1 MSFEPPEGI
10 LDIGNA
16 TLRVG
21 KLEVAETSGLNQ
33 GLLNI
38 VKNNL
43 LITENTEYAV
53 NHKWGLKL
61 PTTWVAE
68 FEVKGHSGKYIE
80 FNFYNEGFTSNTSGY
95 TLNFNDTTLSLRYD
109 NGSWTTATIPT
120 IVDTYRKVNI
130 FFERN
135 VIAVSIDGTR
145 VLYYKHA
152 GNPPPVMSRVISTTG
167 SAFVNVFIEENADN
181 SKFKNLR
188 IVNGRFISDQTSNIA
203 FIGGN
208 LGVGVNSPQETLD
221 IRGNMHFNRVSN
233 VSSVSVDS
241 NVVTEYTGPHDRPLR
256 KYPEVALTADAATA
270 SGYKGYIVNQ
280 SSFYEG
286 STDYAWKSFAGNQ
299 HWLSSGTAFDGGD
312 DVFNDTNGPWISIQL
327 PTKIKL
333 EYLEFYTGSGRPG
346 QTVAG
351 GSVYASNDGSNWT
364 NIGSLDNLGN
374 YTDTAPA
381 HVKFTHTTRYDR
393 YLLHVT
399 SVSLYTYAHIEKL
412 SLYGHE
418 EGSGSLDT
426 TLKTVYN
433 VPATTGTQLEVYY
446 DAKDLTTMPSTV
458 TDLSPNTNTG
468 AVSGHSPTLDST
480 DGIDSFKFNGS
491 SQYVT
496 GAHGLT
502 TGSDPVH
509 TISLWLNAVELTDL
523 DYVVQLGQGG
533 TSHQQSAI
541 IFKDNKIGH
550 AHWGSGVLSEVTI
563 ANNVW
568 YHVVAVFTG
577 GNGSDLSKHKIFING
592 EDGGVGAFPGSTDGP
607 VVLTGTQ
614 LTLGRNNNQ
623 GGTPGNYLKGSI
635 ANFRLFSK
643 ALNAD
648 QVKELYDYQKDYFL
662 GSKSQVTLYKGH
674 LGVGVT
680 EPSGQLELAGDERI
694 QEYPPR
700 AFDGGQQQ
708 NVGPNEVYIEG
719 HGHFK
724 AWTTAEYGDGNRYY
738 EAGSAFN
745 KKSGQGTDDQDR
757 WVSGQFWANG
767 VNASTPGTGLPTASA
782 PTFAGYKGA
791 HLILELPYAINLK
804 SFIIGASAATVN
816 AYAIHVAQT
825 PSVFVIIASNDG
837 NNWDTIFNHTATP
850 GVTTDYIDTVFSVNV
865 TKAYSQ
871 YGYVALK
878 NGNTSTDDHVTVG
891 EWRLFGTPGPTTLDK
906 GSLTLGRSLDVPR
919 ISRYDVDTETPRPEK
934 IVLDFDTTKMYDAPG
949 TGSRYSH
956 IALDNSGLRR
966 NGYFRGAIGNYYSR
980 PDKAF
985 KFIGD
990 GYLQTDFYIMSGN
1003 PPMSQSIWFN
1013 YTGGSLETLY
1023 SITAGYGTN
1032 TTFWVYVDGDVL
1044 TVDFS
1049 GNAVTFTDP
1058 NTGSS
1063 AIGPDQWYHL
1073 VITYDGNS
1081 TIGGRR
1087 CYINGVEQV
1096 SSAVAGSNANGT
1108 LSLGSSRVTLG
1119 ALDYSATTAAHFMV
1133 GYLSNFKIYDAI
1145 LEPSEVRKLYR
1156 LGRTGR
1162 SMVISDTAVGIGRE
1176 PEVQL
1181 DVRGTVRF
1189 DNAYIENIFSP
1200 SLLGHQ
1206 TCFGGGSVSY
1216 NNSTYRLRWSSDIV
1230 IIPNHHTNG
1239 SGSMHCR
1246 IRCPENGEAI
1256 NHYDLTGAHSTS
1268 AVTSAGIYLGVWQ
1281 SLWYT
1286 VSDDGPVTSIPSQ
1299 FFTMEY
1305 YSPRF
1310 PVLGT
1315 NSILI
1320 AVRFADGI
1328 DNELYFP
1335 SIRGRINVV

>member
-43 LITENTEYAV
+43 LITENTEYSI
-53 NHKWGLKL
+53 NHHWGIKL
-61 PTTWVAE
+61 PTTWVAD
-68 FEVKGHSGKYIE
+68 FDVKGHSGKYVE

-120 IVDTYRKVNI
+120 IVNTYRKVNI

-167 SAFVNVFIEENADN
+167 SAFVNVFIEQDASN

-188 IVNGRFISDQTSNIA
+188 IVNGRFISDKTSNIA

-256 KYPEVALTADAATA
+256 KYPEVTLTSAAATA
-270 SGYKGYIVNQ
+270 SGYKGYKVTA
-280 SSFYEG
+280 SSEVS
-286 STDYAWKSFAGNQ
+286 STFASWKAFNNKNDLPTGDY
-299 HWLSSGTAFDGGD
+299 
-312 DVFNDTNGPWISIQL
+312 PWISENEPDGYTSATGL
-327 PTKIKL
+327 PTGANGDVFQTVNGAWLSIELPRNIKL
-333 EYLEFYTGSGRPG
+333 SYMMLSNR
-346 QTVAG
+346 
-351 GSVYASNDGSNWT
+351 NDGASGVRPPKDIVVW
-364 NIGSLDNLGN
+364 GSLDGTTWTSLKT
-374 YTDTAPA
+374 YTNTNITQAA
-381 HVKFTHTTRYDR
+381 TYRVNINSTTRYKYFR
-393 YLLHVT
+393 LHFLTIHTGADAVG
-399 SVSLYTYAHIEKL
+399 VGEWE
-412 SLYGHE
+412 LYGHE

-446 DAKDLTTMPSTV
+446 DAKGESTV
-458 TDLSPNTNTG
+458 QSPIPDLSPNTNTG

-502 TGSDPVH
+502 TGSGPVH
-509 TISLWLNAVELTDL
+509 TISLWLNAVETTDL

-541 IFKDNKIGH
+541 IFKDNKISH
-550 AHWGSGVLSEVTI
+550 AHWSSGVLSDVTI
-563 ANNVW
+563 ATNVW

-592 EDGGVGAFPGSTDGP
+592 EDGGVGPFPGSTDGP

-623 GGTPGNYLKGSI
+623 GGSPGSYFNGSI

-643 ALNAD
+643 ALNAE
-648 QVKELYDYQKDYFL
+648 QIKELYDYQKDYFL

-700 AFDGGQQQ
+700 GMTNFDTH
-708 NVGPNEVYIEG
+708 IEG
-719 HGHFK
+719 HGVFK
-724 AWTTAEYGDGNRYY
+724 ASASSSADNYRSFDAFDKDGDPLTSTAG
-738 EAGSAFN
+738 
-745 KKSGQGTDDQDR
+745 
-757 WVSGQFWANG
+757 WVSALQTYDTG
-767 VNASTPGTGLPTASA
+767 GTGLASGGTAKDYFSTYG
-782 PTFAGYKGA
+782 PGSWLK
-791 HLILELPYAINLK
+791 LELPYAIKLKSSKFSIRAPSNTLEPLK
-804 SFIIGASAATVN
+804 SFTIYGSKDNTSWNVL
-816 AYAIHVAQT
+816 YSQSTLT
-825 PSVFVIIASNDG
+825 PQSFSIDINSTEYYKCFVIHITEVDHN
-837 NNWDTIFNHTATP
+837 
-850 GVTTDYIDTVFSVNV
+850 
-865 TKAYSQ
+865 
-871 YGYVALK
+871 YGYAGIV
-878 NGNTSTDDHVTVG
+878 

-934 IVLDFDTTKMYDAPG
+934 IILDFDTTKMYEAPG
-949 TGSRYSH
+949 AGARFQH
-956 IALDNSGLRR
+956 LAIDNSGFRR
-966 NGYFRGAIGNYYSR
+966 NGYFRGAIGNYYSK

-990 GYLQTDFYIMSGN
+990 GYLQTDYNIISGN
-1003 PPMSQSIWFN
+1003 PTMSQSIWFK
-1013 YTGGSLETLY
+1013 YTGGGIETLY
-1023 SITAGYGTN
+1023 TITAGYGTN
-1032 TTFWVYVDGDVL
+1032 TAFWVFVSGDVL
-1044 TVDFS
+1044 YVDFS
-1049 GNAVTFTDP
+1049 GNVVSFTDP

-1073 VITYDGNS
+1073 VVTYNGNS

-1096 SSAVAGSNANGT
+1096 SSAVSGGSANGT
-1108 LSLGSSRVTLG
+1108 LSLGSARVTLG
-1119 ALDYSATTAAHFMV
+1119 ALDHTATSALHHMV

-1145 LEPSEVRKLYR
+1145 LEPSEVQKLYR

-1189 DNAYIENIFSP
+1189 DNAYINNIHCP
-1200 SLLGHQ
+1200 SLLAHQ
-1206 TCFGGGSVSY
+1206 SCFGGGSVSY
-1216 NNSTYRLRWSSDIV
+1216 TNNRVKWNSDILC
-1230 IIPNHHTNG
+1230 IPSHKDTANA
-1239 SGSMHCR
+1239 SMHIR
-1246 IRCPENGEAI
+1246 IRCPANGEKI
-1256 NHYDLTGAHSTS
+1256 NYYNPAGAHSSHT
-1268 AVTSAGIYLGVWQ
+1268 VNNDGIYLGVWQ
-1281 SLWYT
+1281 SLWFTMSKDQPTT
-1286 VSDDGPVTSIPSQ
+1286 VLPSQ
-1299 FFTMEY
+1299 FFVMDY

-1320 AVRFADGI
+1320 AVRFGDGI

-1335 SIRGRINVV
+1335 SIRGRVNV

>member
-43 LITENTEYAV
+43 LITSNTEYASS
-53 NHKWGLKL
+53 NTWGIKL
-61 PTTWVAE
+61 PTTWVAD
-68 FEVKGHSGKYIE
+68 FDVKGHSEKYVE
-80 FNFYNEGFTSNTSGY
+80 FNFYNEGSTSNTSGY

-120 IVDTYRKVNI
+120 IVNTYRKVNI

-167 SAFVNVFIEENADN
+167 SAFVNVFIEENATN

-208 LGVGVNSPQETLD
+208 LGVGVNSPQEALD
-221 IRGNMHFNRVSN
+221 IRGNMHLTRVSN
-233 VSSVSVDS
+233 VSQIKVDS

-256 KYPEVALTADAATA
+256 KYPEVAMTADAETA
-270 SGYKGYIVNQ
+270 SGYKGYKVTTNGNYSGRFGWEAFDSNPLG
-280 SSFYEG
+280 SSWATEEATYSHSGDGEDANTAGQTAGTFTAGGTNYTGHWIKVELPKAIKLQRAFINAYNND
-286 STDYAWKSFAGNQ
+286 TAGNDDRRPKKGVFLGSNNDSTWDLV
-299 HWLSSGTAFDGGD
+299 HTFDGDLGWSD
-312 DVFNDTNGPWISIQL
+312 IVSNQDGATINFSNISTKYKYILLLVEEKQL
-327 PTKIKL
+327 PSSSSATRIEIFNI
-333 EYLEFYTGSGRPG
+333 EY
-346 QTVAG
+346 
-351 GSVYASNDGSNWT
+351 
-364 NIGSLDNLGN
+364 
-374 YTDTAPA
+374 
-381 HVKFTHTTRYDR
+381 
-393 YLLHVT
+393 
-399 SVSLYTYAHIEKL
+399 
-412 SLYGHE
+412 YGHE

-446 DAKDLTTMPSTV
+446 DAKDLTTMPGTV
-458 TDLSPNTNTG
+458 TDLAGGDQNGS
-468 AVSGHSPTLDST
+468 VSSATLDIT
-480 DGIDSFKFNGS
+480 DGIESFNFDGTLNNAITTTLPSTFVGNQVHSVAFWFYYTSTKSVIYPFHIGTNNTNDSIGMFIGDGTDSTGIYLNYFFFGNDCTITSHNPLVVGTWNHVALVHNGVES
-491 SQYVT
+491 ERKVYINNTQIEF
-496 GAHGLT
+496 
-502 TGSDPVH
+502 D
-509 TISLWLNAVELTDL
+509 TISNTGPLSLPASSTLYIGRSSYN
-523 DYVVQLGQGG
+523 
-533 TSHQQSAI
+533 SAG
-541 IFKDNKIGH
+541 D
-550 AHWGSGVLSEVTI
+550 ATI
-563 ANNVW
+563 
-568 YHVVAVFTG
+568 
-577 GNGSDLSKHKIFING
+577 KM
-592 EDGGVGAFPGSTDGP
+592 
-607 VVLTGTQ
+607 
-614 LTLGRNNNQ
+614 
-623 GGTPGNYLKGSI
+623 
-635 ANFRLFSK
+635 ANFRLYSK
-643 ALNAD
+643 VLSAE
-648 QVKELYDYQKDYFL
+648 QIQELYDYQKDYFF

-700 AFDGGQQQ
+700 ALTGYETL
-708 NVGPNEVYIEG
+708 VEG
-719 HGHFK
+719 HGVFC
-724 AWTTAEYGDGNRYY
+724 ASASSTYGDYY
-738 EAGSAFN
+738 PWEAFDRN
-745 KKSGQGTDDQDR
+745 TTD
-757 WVSGQFWANG
+757 
-767 VNASTPGTGLPTASA
+767 TA
-782 PTFAGYKGA
+782 
-791 HLILELPYAINLK
+791 
-804 SFIIGASAATVN
+804 
-816 AYAIHVAQT
+816 AQQA
-825 PSVFVIIASNDG
+825 V
-837 NNWDTIFNHTATP
+837 WHTLADFTSATP
-850 GVTTDYIDTVFSVNV
+850 GIYNAGASLGGYTGAWLKLKLPYSIKPSKVSIHPRTYNGAPPVADYDQNPKDFLILGSKDDNTWDVLSTQTGVVFGTTWKDFTLSPGNNTYNYFAISC
-865 TKAYSQ
+865 TKVKHGQ
-871 YGYVALK
+871 YFAIADMKY
-878 NGNTSTDDHVTVG
+878 
-891 EWRLFGTPGPTTLDK
+891 FGTPGPTTLDK
-906 GSLTLGRSLDVPR
+906 GSLSLGRSLDVPR

-934 IVLDFDTTKMYDAPG
+934 IILDFDTTKMYDAPG
-949 TGSRYSH
+949 TSYSSH
-956 IALDNSGLRR
+956 MALDNSGFRR
-966 NGYFRGAIGNYYSR
+966 NGNFRGAIGNYYSTA
-980 PDKAF
+980 DKAF

-990 GYLQTDFYIMSGN
+990 GYLQTDYNIISGN

-1013 YTGGSLETLY
+1013 YTGGSIETLY
-1023 SITAGYGTN
+1023 SITAGYSTN
-1032 TTFWVYVDGDVL
+1032 NVFWVYVSGDVL
-1044 TVDFS
+1044 TVDF
-1049 GNAVTFTDP
+1049 NANTVSFTDP

-1096 SSAVAGSNANGT
+1096 SSAVSGSSANGT
-1108 LSLGSSRVTLG
+1108 LSLGSARVTLG
-1119 ALDYSATTAAHFMV
+1119 ALDHSTIHAMV
-1133 GYLSNFKIYDAI
+1133 GLLSNFKLYNVV

-1216 NNSTYRLRWSSDIV
+1216 NASNSRLRWSSDIV

-1239 SGSMHCR
+1239 SQSMHCR
-1246 IRCPENGEAI
+1246 IRCPADGETI
-1256 NHYDLTGAHSTS
+1256 NYYNPAGAHSTS
-1268 AVTSAGIYLGVWQ
+1268 AVTSSGIYLAAWQ

-1286 VSDDGPVTSIPSQ
+1286 VPDDGPVTSIPSQ
-1299 FFTMEY
+1299 FMVMDY

-1320 AVRFADGI
+1320 AVRFADGL

-1335 SIRGRINVV
+1335 NIRGRINV